1 MKRLFTLIIHELRM
15 LLISSSTYWAG
26 VLFLIAMGTIYAAL
40 LFDYMKTAQDER
52 ITSTFA
58 QLFWIPVF
66 IVVPLLTMKSV
77 AEERRLGTLSALL
90 STGVSTWQLVL
101 SKFTGAY
108 VLYLLF
114 WLMTFLYPLIA
125 KLRYP
130 VLENEIDLLHG
141 YSLWGGFIF
150 IVLTGILYV
159 AIGIFT
165 SCLTRSQLVAGM
177 LSFTLLFLLII
188 GGQLLEGL
196 PLESF
201 AILNKFSDPLDYF
214 RSFKQLEDFSLGI
227 YDSRPFFLYISG
239 GFLLLG
245 LSMLVVEQKK

>member
-1 MKRLFTLIIHELRM
+1 MRRLFHLTIHEIRL

-26 VLFLIAMGTIYAAL
+26 VLFLLAMGTIYAAL
-40 LFDYMKTAQDER
+40 LFDYMKTPQDER

-66 IVVPLLTMKSV
+66 VVVPLLTMKSV

-90 STGVSTWQLVL
+90 STGVSAWQLVF
-101 SKFTGAY
+101 SKFFSAY
-108 VLYLLF
+108 LLYLSLWLCTYLF
-114 WLMTFLYPLIA
+114 PVIAYLRFPLL
-125 KLRYP
+125 K
-130 VLENEIDLLHG
+130 EEIDLLHG

-150 IVLTGILYV
+150 IALTGISYI

-177 LSFTLLFLLII
+177 LSFTLLFLII
-188 GGQLLEGL
+188 VGGQLLEGL
-196 PLESF
+196 PIASFSILE
-201 AILNKFSDPLDYF
+201 KFSDPLNYF

-227 YDSRPFFLYISG
+227 YDSRPFFLYVSG
-239 GFLLLG
+239 GLLLMG
-245 LSMLVVEQKK
+245 LSVLVVEQKK